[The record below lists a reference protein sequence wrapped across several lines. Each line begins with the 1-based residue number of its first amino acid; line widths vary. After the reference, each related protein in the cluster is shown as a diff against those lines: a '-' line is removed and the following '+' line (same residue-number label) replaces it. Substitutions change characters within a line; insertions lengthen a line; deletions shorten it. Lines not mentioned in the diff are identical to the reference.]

1 MNKRKLKG
9 KELLITESVTS
20 SRMQLLDDAQRKHG
34 VRNVSTSDG
43 RVIVKENDKIPYI
56 KAKWKS
62 GCKLLWQKFVL
73 ALKTVCWVY
82 LKEVCFLRG
91 CFYLVFILQ
100 NFGSLAPL
108 IFFKQLFFIK
118 IYFLS
123 YETLHIFCFYKHT
136 SFSRMLT
143 FFLLK

>member
-1 MNKRKLKG
+1 MKKWLY
-9 KELLITESVTS
+9 SV
-20 SRMQLLDDAQRKHG
+20 MVK
-34 VRNVSTSDG
+34 VCVSFKNS
-43 RVIVKENDKIPYI
+43 
-56 KAKWKS
+56 
-62 GCKLLWQKFVL
+62 LFV
-73 ALKTVCWVY
+73 WVY
-82 LKEVCFLRG
+82 LKEVCFFRG

-136 SFSRMLT
+136 SFSRILI
-143 FFLLK
+143 FFLLKQLFLVSDSLTYQWAII